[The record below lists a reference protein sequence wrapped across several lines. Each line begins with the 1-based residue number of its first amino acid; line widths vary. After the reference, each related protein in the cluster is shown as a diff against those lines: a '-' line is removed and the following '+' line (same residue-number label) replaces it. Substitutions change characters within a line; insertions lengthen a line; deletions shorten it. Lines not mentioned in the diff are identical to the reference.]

1 MGNLCR
7 KYLSTMFSKFFKS
20 SPKDQKKE
28 VSTMRE
34 ILPRM
39 ELVDLRKRIE
49 EFLKSYGLENSP
61 VEIREDPETDRFF
74 ISAGSRNMK
83 GLYPNMY
90 NDVFTVYLIEGTKTL
105 NSKIEVEYIEAIVFK
120 VKDFTPYQYIIYRY
134 PQTQTTYLVDDG
146 NHKKGSI
153 MYYNSCPH
161 GCGSCEMELNEPVMK
176 PEAMDWSKFLEA

>member
-49 EFLKSYGLENSP
+49 EFFKNPTASKTHLWRLERILKQTGSLSP
-61 VEIREDPETDRFF
+61 PDHAT
-74 ISAGSRNMK
+74 
-83 GLYPNMY
+83 
-90 NDVFTVYLIEGTKTL
+90 
-105 NSKIEVEYIEAIVFK
+105 
-120 VKDFTPYQYIIYRY
+120 
-134 PQTQTTYLVDDG
+134 
-146 NHKKGSI
+146 
-153 MYYNSCPH
+153 
-161 GCGSCEMELNEPVMK
+161 
-176 PEAMDWSKFLEA
+176 